1 MTRRPFLYLAKYRR
15 QTNTKVEGVAK
26 SGQISP
32 KGLVAHTEDWE
43 GRITAAAAP
52 SAIRYIVDPDGHIR
66 PMTMKEMIARGY
78 FVVAS
83 GPVGIR
89 KIKEGTHDQGSD

>member
-1 MTRRPFLYLAKYRR
+1 MTRRPFLYLARYR
-15 QTNTKVEGVAK
+15 QATNTKVEGRAK
-26 SGQISP
+26 SGEISP

-43 GRITAAAAP
+43 GRVASLAAP
-52 SAIRYIVDPDGHIR
+52 SAIRYIRDPDGHIR

-89 KIKEGTHDQGSD
+89 NQIEGIR